1 MQDYSQHHKLPKI
14 LSTGFCLSLSFL
26 TLWGQN
32 IPVYGAERVV
42 FSISVLGDFS
52 VSVDSLEA
60 FAKEGK
66 INQDLALYANNLDP
80 KTLQNLRKVLN
91 KRFDADPVM
100 ISRLL
105 RRGIGEAL
113 LKRMGQ
119 LIEMEGKINGFYGL
133 RSALILAAF
142 DQSEGLT
149 LINVIR
155 YFPRRDIRINTD
167 LLFDLAQEFAT
178 LFEYRDA
185 AVKAITKQ
193 GELEA
198 ANENKI
204 NQEMLSNLAE
214 TGRMEVIKT
223 SRKFE
228 INNIRQTPI
237 GLASSY
243 SLNVDFYLPKNLERP
258 APLVII
264 SHGFGS
270 YPDNYQ
276 IAQHL
281 ASHGFAV
288 AIPQHLGSDLAYRES
303 FLEGNIRI
311 DISPLEYVSRP
322 SDIRELLDEIEL
334 LVERDLVWSQQID
347 LKNIGVLGHSLGGV
361 TALSLA
367 GATINLPRL
376 KEACQDTNLILNPA
390 GLLQCRANYLPPGDY
405 NLKDPRI
412 KTVIALHPLS
422 SVIFGPESMGKID
435 IPILMVAGSNDL
447 VSPTIQEQ
455 VHPFVWIKS
464 PQKYLSLLVPG
475 THFSTILQPDTQG
488 VETLPEFLLGNNADL
503 GRPYFNSLAIAFFKV
518 YLSEE
523 DKYRPY
529 LTSSYHQQ
537 ISQER
542 LKVHLIKNLTPQ
554 QLEAAYD
561 GKPPTPIIPKNMFVS
576 QQESKETIL
585 EEIKRTGIIK
595 IGLRLDTPPFG
606 YLDNRGNYTGYC
618 GDFIQEFS
626 QYLQKKYQV
635 QLSVDVMTIPSTEQ
649 TRFNLVKDKIVHL
662 ECGPNTIQ
670 DDIDGVSFSNIFFI
684 TGTQFFVKKDNSINM
699 RNTGELEGKKIGVL
713 RNTTT
718 EKFIQ
723 EKYEQTEIIYFE
735 GSNGSSEAIEK
746 VMNDQIDLFAD
757 DGILLLGKMNQDNL
771 SLDNYKIIPNR
782 PLTCEFYGMILPD
795 NDQEWLGIV
804 NEFISSKNTKYIWN
818 KWFNELVPYVL
829 LDLDSCVNNINQ

>member
-1 MQDYSQHHKLPKI
+1 MKDYLQNKWTNI
-14 LSTGFCLSLSFL
+14 LSTGLCFSLGLFP
-26 TLWGQN
+26 LWGQHL
-32 IPVYGAERVV
+32 PVYSAERVV
-42 FSISVLGDFS
+42 FSLSVLGDFS

-60 FAKEGK
+60 FAKDGT
-66 INQDLALYANNLDP
+66 INRDLALYANHLDP
-80 KTLQNLRKVLN
+80 KTLKNLRQVLN
-91 KRFDADPVM
+91 KRFDVSPVM

-119 LIEMEGKINGFYGL
+119 LIKMEGNINGFYGL
-133 RSALILAAF
+133 RSALVLAAF

-149 LINVIR
+149 LINVMR

-185 AVKAITKQ
+185 AIEAIAQQ
-193 GELEA
+193 GDLEA
-198 ANENKI
+198 ANEETI
-204 NQEMLSNLAE
+204 NLATLPDLAE
-214 TGRMEVIKT
+214 TGEVTVRKT
-223 SRKFE
+223 SRKFQ
-228 INNIRQTPI
+228 INNIRQTPL

-243 SLNVDFYLPKNLERP
+243 SLNVDFYLPKNIKKP

-281 ASHGFAV
+281 ASYGFAV

-322 SDIRELLDEIEL
+322 SDIRELLDEIEI
-334 LVERDLVWSQQID
+334 LVKTDSAWSQKID
-347 LKNIGVLGHSLGGV
+347 LEKIGILGHSLGGV

-376 KEACQDTNLILNPA
+376 KETCQDTNLILNPA
-390 GLLQCRANYLPPGDY
+390 GLLQCRANYLPPGNYD
-405 NLKDPRI
+405 LKDPRI

-447 VSPTIQEQ
+447 VSPSIQEQ
-455 VHPFVWIKS
+455 IHPFIWIKS

-488 VETLPEFLLGNNADL
+488 VESLPEFLLGSNADL
-503 GRPYFNSLAIAFFKV
+503 GRPYFNSLAVAFFKLH
-518 YLSEE
+518 LSEE

-529 LTSSYHQQ
+529 LTSSYHQE
-537 ISQER
+537 ISQDR
-542 LKVHLIKNLTPQ
+542 LKVHLIQNLTPQ
-554 QLEAAYD
+554 QLEVAYD
-561 GKPPTPIIPKNMFVS
+561 GTPPTPIVPKAVVPS
-576 QQESKETIL
+576 QQKSQETIL
-585 EEIKRTGIIK
+585 EEIKRTGIMKVGI
-595 IGLRLDTPPFG
+595 RLDTPPFG
-606 YLDNRGNYTGYC
+606 YLDEQGNYTGYC
-618 GDFIQEFS
+618 GDFIREFS
-626 QYLQKKYQV
+626 QYLQNKYQV

-649 TRFNLVKDKIVHL
+649 TRFNLVKDKIIHL
-662 ECGPNTIQ
+662 ECGPNTIR
-670 DDIDGVSFSNIFFI
+670 DNIDGVRFSNIFFI
-684 TGTQFFVKKDNSINM
+684 TGTQFLVKKDNSINL
-699 RNTGELEGKKIGVL
+699 RNAGELEGKKIGVL

-718 EKFIQ
+718 EKLIQ
-723 EKYEQTEIIYFE
+723 EKYKQTEIIYFE

-757 DGILLLGKMNQDNL
+757 DGILLLGKMNQENL
-771 SLDNYKIIPNR
+771 RLNNYKIIPNR
-782 PLTCEFYGMILPD
+782 PLTCEFYGMILPE

-804 NEFISSKNTKYIWN
+804 NKFISSKNTKPIWD
-818 KWFNELVPYVL
+818 KWFNQLVPYVL
-829 LDLDSCVNNINQ
+829 LDLDYCLN